1 MVERGS
7 HEAVVWGL
15 IGEGGIPQTELF
27 NAAGFNV
34 ILLVTS
40 SVIYRSIGPA
50 GKVGFSKAMSAGW
63 ITLDKTAKPPLVK
76 KKVDSIED
84 NVQVTISTKFCENI
98 LVLELLNGAGSTQ
111 ISEITSS
118 SGSPFGTSLW
128 ECISSG

>member
-27 NAAGFNV
+27 NAAGCDNV
-34 ILLVTS
+34 LLKAPS
-40 SVIYRSIGPA
+40 RSTGTA

-84 NVQVTISTKFCENI
+84 NVQVMMMKST
-98 LVLELLNGAGSTQ
+98 
-111 ISEITSS
+111 
-118 SGSPFGTSLW
+118 
-128 ECISSG
+128 